1 MFRRWGKYSKIFAH
15 ELPAKALVYGNE
27 STFHN
32 AVDID
37 DSRVYIKWRKKRG
50 RLPPETTEVIMEVNI
65 GRAKFSI
72 VLGDI
77 TKSGT
82 EAIANSAN
90 DKLWMG
96 SGVAGAIKKRGGE
109 EIELEAMKKG
119 PIPIGEVAITSAGN
133 LSAKKVIHAVV
144 MGQDLKTS
152 EEYVR
157 NATRNTLIAAE
168 GIPVSSLAMPAFGTG
183 VGHFHADDC
192 SRIMVEETVNALLE
206 AKNLTLVKI
215 VLEDNGT
222 FEIFKKALEARFRRK

>member
-1 MFRRWGKYSKIFAH
+1 M
-15 ELPAKALVYGNE
+15 
-27 STFHN
+27 
-32 AVDID
+32 
-37 DSRVYIKWRKKRG
+37 
-50 RLPPETTEVIMEVNI
+50 EVIMEVNI

-77 TKSGT
+77 TKSGM

-96 SGVAGAIKKRGGE
+96 SGVAGAIKKHGGE

-119 PIPIGEVAITSAGN
+119 PIPIGEVAITGAGN

-152 EEYVR
+152 EEFVR

-168 GIPVSSLAMPAFGTG
+168 KLPVSSLAMPAFGTG
-183 VGHFHADDC
+183 VGHFSAEDC
-192 SRIMVEETVNALLE
+192 SKIMVEETVNALLD
-206 AKNLTLVKI
+206 AKNLTQVKI
-215 VLEDNGT
+215 VLEDQGT
-222 FEIFKKALEARFRRK
+222 FEIFKHALDSRFRRK